1 MADPTR
7 DPSSGA
13 GANPTNPPAG
23 GNNGGQDQ
31 QGQGAQN
38 GGQGGRNQ
46 QGQQRQ
52 RTAGNAFEAISFVA
66 EIDDG
71 KGGRLQL
78 NCRPRLGKIVRG
90 RFDLAKLGERIMDDR
105 LKGLPTV
112 IPGILFSFNGAAR
125 KIGFHDPLA
134 FPKNQAL
141 RKAVGDAIKNYTGQD
156 QSPEKVVEYAELSDD
171 DLKNWLY
178 WMRRHLDA
186 KQIVVHKGAVPDMKV
201 IEKMPGRVRHQP
213 MDKNPKAEF
222 VKPDFPYLAPGQ
234 SPEEQNALVPD
245 YDSEMSQLFGGH
257 ET

>member
-1 MADPTR
+1 MADQTR

-13 GANPTNPPAG
+13 GGNATNPPTG
-23 GNNGGQDQ
+23 NGGQDQ
-31 QGQGAQN
+31 NKTG
-38 GGQGGRNQ
+38 GGQ
-46 QGQQRQ
+46 QGNQ
-52 RTAGNAFEAISFVA
+52 RTARNAFEAFSFVA

-112 IPGILFSFNGAAR
+112 IPGILFSFNGANR
-125 KIGFHDPLA
+125 KIGFHDPLS
-134 FPKNQAL
+134 FPKNQPL
-141 RKAVGDAIKNYTGQD
+141 RKAVGDAIKTYTGQD
-156 QSPEKVVEYAELSDD
+156 QSPEKTVEFGDLLDD

-186 KQIVVHKGAVPDMKV
+186 KQIVVHKGTIPEMRV
-201 IEKMPGRVRHQP
+201 IDKLPGRVRHQP
-213 MDKNPKAEF
+213 INKDPKAEF